1 MNKKVTA
8 FLLGLLALYAVF
20 SLVNGFL
27 ENRTITGTTTTQDVD
42 LSACSLVELDDD
54 RVALTI
60 PSAYVYGVSQDNL
73 DQLAEESSYESIVL
87 NEDGSATYTITKE
100 QHAAM
105 LADLAT
111 GINEK
116 LAALPGSDNYE
127 DIVSVEA
134 NGDFTDFKVTV
145 SGSTVDFDESMSVMV
160 LKMYAVMYH
169 AFNGETDEVVT
180 ISYYNK
186 NDELVAS
193 YNSTPGEE

>member
-8 FLLGLLALYAVF
+8 FLLGLLALYAIF

-27 ENRTITGTTTTQDVD
+27 ENRTITGTATQDVD

-54 RVALTI
+54 RIALTI
-60 PSAYVYGVSQDNL
+60 PSSYVYGASQENL
-73 DQLAEESSYESIVL
+73 DQLAKESSYESIVL
-87 NEDGSATYTITKE
+87 NDDGSATYTITKE

-105 LADLAT
+105 LSDLAT

-116 LAALPGSDNYE
+116 LAALPDSDSYD
-127 DIVSVEA
+127 DIASVEA
-134 NGDFTDFKVTV
+134 NEDFTEFCVTL
-145 SGSTVDFDESMSVMV
+145 SGSSIDFDESMSVMV

-169 AFNGETDEVVT
+169 AFDGVTDEVVT

-186 NDELVAS
+186 SGELVAS
-193 YNSTPGEE
+193 YTSTPGEE

>member
-20 SLVNGFL
+20 SVVNGFL
-27 ENRTITGTTTTQDVD
+27 ENRTITGTATQDVD

-60 PSAYVYGVSQDNL
+60 PSAYVYGASQENL

-105 LADLAT
+105 LSDLAT

-116 LAALPGSDNYE
+116 LAALPDSDSFE
-127 DIVSVEA
+127 DIASVEA
-134 NGDFTDFKVTV
+134 DEDFTDFCVTL
-145 SGSTVDFDESMSVMV
+145 SGSSIDFDESMSVMV

-169 AFNGETDEVVT
+169 AFDGVTDEVVT

-186 NDELVAS
+186 NGDLVAS